1 MFVEKLL
8 TTSSSIMSCNI
19 SSNYLYLQISNVQ
32 EVDNNSSEKSELVDI
47 EAVVAKNIE

>member
-19 SSNYLYLQISNVQ
+19 SSNYLQISIVQ
-32 EVDNNSSEKSELVDI
+32 EVDNNSSEKSELVNL
-47 EAVVAKNIE
+47 EAVVAKNLE

>member
-19 SSNYLYLQISNVQ
+19 SSNYLQISNVQ
-32 EVDNNSSEKSELVDI
+32 EVDNNSSEKSELVDL
-47 EAVVAKNIE
+47 ETVVAKNLE